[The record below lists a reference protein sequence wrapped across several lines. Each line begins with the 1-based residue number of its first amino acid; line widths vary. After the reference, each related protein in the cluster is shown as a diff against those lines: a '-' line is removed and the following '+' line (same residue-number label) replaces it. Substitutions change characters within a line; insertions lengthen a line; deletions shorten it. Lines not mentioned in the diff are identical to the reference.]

1 MRDPAIVEARR
12 VAQAALALYAEDPAT
27 SDEIRGYEA
36 RLQGPLRI
44 ALAGM
49 VKAGKSTL
57 LNALLGEALAAT
69 DAGECT
75 RVVTWYHRADV
86 PTVTL
91 HPREGAPRRLRFQR
105 DGARTL
111 IDLGDTTADEVDWI
125 DVGWPSESLRSL
137 VLIDTPG
144 IASLSA
150 DVSARARGY
159 LTQRSS
165 SASAADAVIY
175 LMRHLHASD
184 RGFLEAFRDVSVGGS
199 LTVNAVAV
207 LSRADEVGSARIDSL
222 VSAGQV
228 ARRYADD
235 TELRSLVLDVVPVAG
250 LLAETARTLRE
261 DEYRALAEIAALER
275 SARERLLVS
284 ADRFA
289 NVAGVTSL
297 GEAKRRELL
306 TRFGLFGIRLS
317 AALIRG
323 GANSSTSLAEG
334 LVQQSG
340 LTTLQ
345 ALVRD
350 HFRGRADT
358 LKVYGVLPGLEQLLR
373 ERPRRGSDALLAEI
387 ERILATTH
395 SLRELAALSRTRAGG
410 YPLPAE
416 RIAEAERILGG
427 SGDGAATRVGLG
439 DGVGDD
445 EVRRRVRELLARWR
459 ELAESPLTERAAV
472 SLCHVVIRSLEQVA
486 ASPGGLISP
495 RGGDPVGRLAD
506 DIVLPR

>member
-1 MRDPAIVEARR
+1 VREPALANARR
-12 VAQAALALYAEDPAT
+12 VAQEALALYADDPAAT
-27 SDEIRGYEA
+27 ELISGYDR
-36 RLQGPLRI
+36 RLQGPLRL

-57 LNALLGEALAAT
+57 LNAILGEALAAT

-75 RVVTWYHRADV
+75 RVVTWYRRADT
-86 PTVTL
+86 PTITL
-91 HPREGAPRRLRFQR
+91 HPREGEPRRLRFQR
-105 DGARTL
+105 QGGRIVL
-111 IDLGDTTADEVDWI
+111 DLGATTADEVEWI

-137 VLIDTPG
+137 ILIDTPG

-150 DVSARARGY
+150 DVSARAHGF
-159 LTQRSS
+159 LTQRS

-175 LMRHLHASD
+175 LMRHLHSSD

-261 DEYRALAEIAALER
+261 EEFRALAEIAALER
-275 SARERLLVS
+275 GAREGLLVS

-289 NVAGVTSL
+289 RLAGVTSL
-297 GEAKRRELL
+297 DESKRRDLL
-306 TRFGLFGIRLS
+306 SRFGLFGIRLS

-323 GANSSTSLAEG
+323 GATTSTELAEG

-340 LTTLQ
+340 LNTLQ

-350 HFRGRADT
+350 HFRARADT
-358 LKVYGVLPGLEQLLR
+358 LKVHGVLPGLEELFR
-373 ERPRRGSDALLAEI
+373 ERPRPGSDVLLAEI
-387 ERILATTH
+387 ERIFATTH
-395 SLRELAALSRTRAGG
+395 SLRELAALSRTRTGG
-410 YPLPAE
+410 YPLPTA
-416 RIAEAERILGG
+416 RIAEAERIVGG
-427 SGDGAATRVGLG
+427 VGGAPALRVGLE
-439 DGVGDD
+439 DGADAAAVRDRA
-445 EVRRRVRELLARWR
+445 EVLLAQWR
-459 ELAESPLTERAAV
+459 GLAESPLTERAAV
-472 SLCHVVIRSLEQVA
+472 GLCHVVIRSLEQVA
-486 ASPGGLISP
+486 AQPSGIASPGS
-495 RGGDPVGRLAD
+495 GGVDLLMAD
-506 DIVLPR
+506 DVVLPR

>member
-1 MRDPAIVEARR
+1 MREPALADARQ
-12 VAQAALALYAEDPAT
+12 VAQRALALYADDASAT
-27 SDEIRGYEA
+27 EA
-36 RLQGPLRI
+36 VSAYDRRLQGPLRI
-44 ALAGM
+44 AVAGM

-57 LNALLGEALAAT
+57 LNALLGEAIAAT

-75 RVVTWYHRADV
+75 RVVTWYRRADS
-86 PTVTL
+86 PTITL

-105 DGARTL
+105 DRGRMVL
-111 IDLGDTTADEVDWI
+111 DLGATTADEVAWI

-137 VLIDTPG
+137 IVIDTPG

-150 DVSARARGY
+150 DVSARAHGF
-159 LTQRSS
+159 LTQRG

-261 DEYRALAEIAALER
+261 DEFRALTEIAALER
-275 SARERLLVS
+275 ASRERLLVS
-284 ADRFA
+284 ADRFCRLA
-289 NVAGVTSL
+289 DVTAL
-297 GEAKRRELL
+297 TATTRRDLL
-306 TRFGLFGIRLS
+306 ERFGLFGIRLS

-323 GANSSTSLAEG
+323 GATTSTALAEG

-340 LTTLQ
+340 LNTLQ

-350 HFRGRADT
+350 HFRARADT
-358 LKVYGVLPGLEQLLR
+358 LKVYGVLPGLEEVIR
-373 ERPRRGSDALLAEI
+373 ERPRPGSEVLLAEI
-387 ERILATTH
+387 ERIFATTH

-410 YPLPAE
+410 YPLPAA

-427 SGDGAATRVGLG
+427 AGGGAAVRVGLEE
-439 DGVGDD
+439 DADSAA
-445 EVRRRVRELLARWR
+445 VRDRTEDLLAQWR
-459 ELAESPLTERAAV
+459 GIAESPLTERAAV
-472 SLCHVVIRSLEQVA
+472 GLCRVVIRSLEQVA
-486 ASPGGLISP
+486 TQPAARGSF
-495 RGGDPVGRLAD
+495 GGDAPLLVPD
-506 DIVLPR
+506 HIVLPR